1 MFKTIVMATDGS
13 PSVERLLV
21 YTEHMAQRT
30 DAQVIV
36 VHVFQL
42 PSVYEWTDSYASLNE
57 SFRSAAQEVV
67 DDAVGALKQSGIQ
80 AEADVR
86 EGDAAVEI
94 VEAARV
100 HQADL
105 IIMGTRAQIRDRVAE
120 TNFGKRQ
127 LRGSSIQ
134 LLPDT
139 GHPLAN
145 WVGTG

>member
-1 MFKTIVMATDGS
+1 MA
-13 PSVERLLV
+13 R
-21 YTEHMAQRT
+21 RT

-57 SFRSAAQEVV
+57 GYRSAAQEVV
-67 DDAVGALKQSGIQ
+67 DDAVDALKQAGIQ
-80 AEADVR
+80 AIADVR

-105 IIMGTRAQIRDRVAE
+105 IIMGSRAQRRDTVAE
-120 TNFGKRQ
+120 TLLGSVSSAV
-127 LRGSSIQ
+127 LRYSYCPT
-134 LLPDT
+134 LLIP
-139 GHPLAN
+139 
-145 WVGTG
+145 